1 MTSLLNI
8 GVSALNANKARLNTT
23 GNNIANAATAGY
35 SRQEVLSVTS
45 ATQKLGGNFV
55 GSGVAVN
62 GIRRNYDSYLSSEM
76 RSNASSFQQYDTLLT
91 EIDKVDNFIGD
102 DAVGL
107 SPSLQQFFAAM
118 QDAAN
123 NPQSSASRQT
133 LLSKAELLV
142 NRFQGSSIR
151 LDEISDSIN
160 KQLTNTTIELNAL
173 TDNIARLN
181 VQINGAGGNG
191 IGSQPNDLLDK
202 RDQLLLKLS
211 ELVTVNAIEDINGS
225 VNVFIG
231 NGQALVIGNQS
242 FAMSAQPKLEDPR
255 RIDLVLTKGGSRQV
269 IGDSLSGGRLGGLN
283 DFSTNT
289 LYDAYDQ
296 LGRVAVGLNVMI
308 NEQHRNGMNLNND
321 TGLDFFTDVNAT
333 ARMQAR
339 VLADPNNNSSSTGRI
354 EVAID
359 DISALTSSNYRVQ
372 ISATNAR
379 QYTVTRLS
387 DGEEISSS
395 LLPLTLP
402 ATVEFDGLSVS
413 FASGTF
419 QMGDKFTLYPT
430 RFESASLQ
438 LDLSDV
444 ADLALAQPIK
454 TSATLGNVGTGV
466 ISAGDVTNTTNG
478 SFDLA
483 NQQMSPPLLIR
494 FITNTTYEVLDN
506 SNPNNPV
513 ELSPPLS
520 NQRFIS
526 GISNVIFPTEEN
538 QTAVSTLGD
547 NIGVPQVAFS
557 DNGYSAETI
566 QFTLYDP
573 DTDQITR
580 QSVTT
585 AANASAQTIAA
596 AFNNVTGVTATA
608 LTRATLSNI
617 QSVTP
622 LNLTFNGELLAGSTP
637 NALAASINANTI
649 LTQQG
654 IRATSDGSRISIMS
668 NQGVDFSFQIGGASA
683 NDSID
688 VTGMDGTSVQ
698 IDAVDAIPAVT
709 VGGRVDMVLTDGLS
723 VQGLGDIIETIPTAR
738 LTDRGYQVSI
748 SGSPSGRD
756 TFLVNYN
763 TNGFADNRNAVAMS
777 ALQNSTTLQGGSVTL
792 QGAVANLVNQV
803 ANLSQ
808 ETSINRDAAET
819 VLAQVQQARAEV
831 SGVNLDEE
839 AAKLIEFENS
849 YNASAQLITVARN
862 IFDTLL
868 NAVG

>member
-8 GVSALNANKARLNTT
+8 GVSALNANKTRLNTT

-35 SRQEVLSVTS
+35 SRQEVLSGTS
-45 ATQKLGGNFV
+45 STQKLGGNFV
-55 GSGVAVN
+55 GSGVEVK
-62 GIRRNYDSYLSSEM
+62 GIRRNYDSYLSNEM

-91 EIDKVDNFIGD
+91 EIDKVANFIGD

-123 NPQSSASRQT
+123 NPQSTASRQT

-142 NRFQGSSIR
+142 NRFQSSSTR

-160 KQLTNTTIELNAL
+160 KQLTNTTTELNAL
-173 TDNIARLN
+173 TLNIARLN
-181 VQINGAGGNG
+181 VQINSAGGNG
-191 IGSQPNDLLDK
+191 IGGQPNDLLDK

-211 ELVTVNAIEDINGS
+211 ELVTVNTIEDPNGS

-242 FAMSAQPKLEDPR
+242 FAMSVQPKLEDPR
-255 RIDLVLTKGGSRQV
+255 RVDLLLSQGSSSQV
-269 IGDSLSGGRLGGLN
+269 VTNSLSGGRLGGLN

-321 TGLDFFTDVNAT
+321 TGLDFFTDVNTT

-339 VLADPNNNSSSTGRI
+339 VLADPNNDSLSTGRI

-359 DISALTSSNYRVQ
+359 DISELTSSNYLVQ
-372 ISATNAR
+372 ISPTNAR

-387 DGEEISSS
+387 DGEEIGSS

-402 ATVEFDGLSVS
+402 AMIEFDGLAVS
-413 FASGTF
+413 FASGNF

-430 RFESASLQ
+430 RFESASLA
-438 LDLSDV
+438 LAVRDV
-444 ADLALAQPIK
+444 TDLALAQPIK
-454 TSATLGNVGTGV
+454 TSATLGNMGTGV
-466 ISAGDVTNTTNG
+466 ISSGDVTNTTNG
-478 SFDLA
+478 SFDLT
-483 NQQMSPPLLIR
+483 NQQMLPPLLIR

-506 SNPNNPV
+506 SNPSQPV
-513 ELSPPLS
+513 ELNPPLS

-526 GISNVIFPTEEN
+526 GISNAIFPTEEN

-547 NIGVPQVAFS
+547 DMGVPQVALS
-557 DNGYSAETI
+557 ANGYSAETI
-566 QFTLYDP
+566 EFTLYDP
-573 DTDQITR
+573 ETEQITR

-585 AANASAQTIAA
+585 AANDSAQTMAA
-596 AFNNVTGVTATA
+596 AFNNVNGVTATA

-622 LNLTFNGELLAGSTP
+622 LNLTFNGELLTGATP
-637 NALAASINANTI
+637 NALATSINANTT

-654 IRATSDGSRISIMS
+654 IRATSDGSRIFITS
-668 NQGVDFSFQIGGASA
+668 NKGVDFTFQIGGASA
-683 NDSID
+683 NDSMD
-688 VTGMDGTSVQ
+688 VTGMDGTLVQ
-698 IDAVDAIPAVT
+698 IDALDAIPAVT
-709 VGGRVDMVLTDGLS
+709 LGGRVDLVMTDGLS
-723 VQGLGDIIETIPTAR
+723 VQGQGNIIESIPTAR

-748 SGSPSGRD
+748 SGSPSAGD

-763 TNGFADNRNAVAMS
+763 TNGFADNRNAVAMA
-777 ALQNSTTLQGGSVTL
+777 ALQNTNSLQGGAVTL

-803 ANLSQ
+803 ANRSQ

-819 VLAQVQQARAEV
+819 VLAQVQQASAEV